1 MDTFEKQY
9 RFKEKE
15 LLCYINSIL
24 LSELIF
30 LNYSFSNKEYNGISG
45 KEIWKILSQNTYF
58 QPKKKI
64 A

>member
-30 LNYSFSNKEYNGISG
+30 LNYSFSNKEYNGIGG
-45 KEIWKILSQNTYF
+45 KEIWKI
-58 QPKKKI
+58 I
-64 A
+64 E